1 MDDYILKVLLEQE
14 STRKEGEAGAVQK
27 KLEETVQSGAI
38 PAEQLGENAARPAGE
53 PEKIEKSRSR
63 QTENMVLEGLR
74 VAEKV
79 AQWETMEAPGHLG
92 EKSRGGASKG
102 SAQDRSFTVEE
113 MAPTVQKS
121 QEKTWGSTG
130 TPTQQRPLG
139 MSPEKLSMFF
149 QRDARRY
156 S

>member
-14 STRKEGEAGAVQK
+14 STRKDGEAGTVQK

-38 PAEQLGENAARPAGE
+38 PAEQLGEKAARPAGE
-53 PEKIEKSRSR
+53 PEEIGRSRSR

-74 VAEKV
+74 VAEEA
-79 AQWETMEAPGHLG
+79 AQWETMGIPKNLG
-92 EKSRGGASKG
+92 DESRGAD
-102 SAQDRSFTVEE
+102 SAQGRNFTAEE
-113 MAPTVQKS
+113 MAPMKQQS
-121 QEKTWGSTG
+121 QEKPWGSTG
-130 TPTQQRPLG
+130 TPTQQRLLG